1 MAIFRQGKRVGI
13 FDIRGGISRGDYKSS
28 AYHKTDR
35 DPRFKMQANTDTTI
49 GRFRAA
55 MNASEGYA
63 RPARFAVRIF
73 PPSNLQK
80 MVEQQNNVINR
91 EQQVLLSSDSTS
103 GTSGVMNDDPFAGRS
118 SKYMNDLVLTYGR
131 QVNIHCENVSMPG
144 VTLDSQS
151 IQRGSEPARDQVV
164 GHNYEGEIQATFYAD
179 KYLRER
185 HFFEAWQK
193 LAVEPIGHKANY
205 YDNYVGKMH
214 IYQLG
219 DDNDI
224 NEIRDMP
231 SYGIEAIEV
240 YPKTIAAVEYGYGKS
255 NEIVRVQVGF
265 AYKQWYNMGTNPESG
280 RLSDDTLPF
289 GTLRQR
295 AAQVKARNPGLLGML
310 PPSIGRAARGAI
322 SQGRTVLNPVGRI
335 FKGKVFPPFT

>member
-1 MAIFRQGKRVGI
+1 MAIFRQGKRVGP

-103 GTSGVMNDDPFAGRS
+103 GTPGVMNDDPFAGRS

-224 NEIRDMP
+224 TEIRDMP